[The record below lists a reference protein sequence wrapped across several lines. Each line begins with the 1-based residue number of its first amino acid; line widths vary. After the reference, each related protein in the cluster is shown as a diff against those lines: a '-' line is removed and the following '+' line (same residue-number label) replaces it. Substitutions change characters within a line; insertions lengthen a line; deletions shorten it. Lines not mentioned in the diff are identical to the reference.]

1 MPHEIIAEIERL
13 VNMVQEEKQIEV
25 IDNDTI
31 HAADPRD
38 SFK

>member
-13 VNMVQEEKQIEV
+13 VNIVQDGTKIPV
-25 IDNDTI
+25 HDNDTI